1 MGIVRDVTIDQLT
14 QAVQGISSTG
24 ISDSTGQ
31 AINNTLGTLLA
42 DTTGQSI
49 ASAISGLGTTLGSD
63 KANISGD
70 NIASPSTFR
79 NNIGLQRNTP
89 TVTASGSNVI
99 AFSSIAQIG
108 NLVGGSI
115 EITIASASLTV
126 WQNVA
131 TIDVKPTNN
140 VTFPAVRTGNGSHT
154 GMIEINTDGL
164 VRLFSTQALSSN
176 NVAFT
181 FSYRTN

>member
-1 MGIVRDVTIDQLT
+1 MGVVRDVTIDQLT

-49 ASAISGLGTTLGSD
+49 ASAISGLGQTLGSD

-140 VTFPAVRTGNGSHT
+140 VMFPAVRTGNGSHT

>member
-49 ASAISGLGTTLGSD
+49 ASAISGLGTALGSD

-70 NIASPSTFR
+70 NIADKATFR
-79 NNIGLQRNTP
+79 RNIEVNKIIVDSFTRSVTIAANSNTAWNAYTESLKDGYVAIGIIQFQTNNQNIVPANLCLDNSSYGIFLRNI
-89 TVTASGSNVI
+89 SGS
-99 AFSSIAQIG
+99 SQT
-108 NLVGGSI
+108 GSFKY
-115 EITIASASLTV
+115 TV
-126 WQNVA
+126 LY
-131 TIDVKPTNN
+131 VKN
-140 VTFPAVRTGNGSHT
+140 
-154 GMIEINTDGL
+154 D
-164 VRLFSTQALSSN
+164 
-176 NVAFT
+176 
-181 FSYRTN
+181 